1 MARKRD
7 GYTKLNFRA
16 KKAFRL
22 GEKHVMK
29 EAIHQSERLIT
40 YASNRRLAKYVKKT
54 KTSWK

>member
-1 MARKRD
+1 LARKRD

-40 YASNRRLAKYVKKT
+40 YASNRRLAK
-54 KTSWK
+54 